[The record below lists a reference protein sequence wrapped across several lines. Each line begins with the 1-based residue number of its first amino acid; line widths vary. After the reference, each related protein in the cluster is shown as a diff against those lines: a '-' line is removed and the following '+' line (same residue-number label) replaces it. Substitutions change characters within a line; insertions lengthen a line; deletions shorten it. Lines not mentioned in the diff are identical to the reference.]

1 MTPQNLINE
10 FLSQKRFAMI
20 GVSRNPRD
28 FSRTLFGELL
38 KRGYDVVPVNP
49 HASDISSIKP
59 YGNIRDVS
67 PPVTSALLMVPSLF
81 MQQVLVDCA
90 EAGVTLAWIYG
101 IMGSKSVDPRIMK
114 FCEEHGIRVIAG
126 HCPYMFM
133 PDAAMYH
140 RMHGWAWKMIGYYPK

>member
-1 MTPQNLINE
+1 M
-10 FLSQKRFAMI
+10 
-20 GVSRNPRD
+20 
-28 FSRTLFGELL
+28 
-38 KRGYDVVPVNP
+38 NP
-49 HASDISSIKP
+49 HATDINGIKP

-81 MQQVLVDCA
+81 MQQVLTDCA

-101 IMGSKSVDPRIMK
+101 IMGSNSVDSRIIK
-114 FCEEHGIRVIAG
+114 LCDDHGIRVIAG